1 MIYIDKLQ
9 SYVKEQIN
17 PLARCYGSQ
26 WSHLFTDNEQEL
38 HEFAS
43 KIGLKCD
50 WFQNKKNFPHYDI
63 VKSKRQ
69 QAITLGAQEIDLRDY
84 IKNKLKSN

>member
-1 MIYIDKLQ
+1 MIYVDKLQ

-43 KIGLKCD
+43 KLGLKRD
-50 WFQNKKNFPHYDI
+50 WFQNKKISRIMILSNQKDN
-63 VKSKRQ
+63 KRS
-69 QAITLGAQEIDLRDY
+69 L
-84 IKNKLKSN
+84 

>member
-1 MIYIDKLQ
+1 MIYVDKLQ

-43 KIGLKCD
+43 KLGLKRD
-50 WFQNKKNFPHYDI
+50 WFQNKKISRIMILSNQKD
-63 VKSKRQ
+63 
-69 QAITLGAQEIDLRDY
+69 
-84 IKNKLKSN
+84 NK